1 MKKLDSI
8 DRKILKALELDGRM
22 SNNQLADAVG
32 LSSSPCWQ
40 RVRKLEKDGIIK
52 GYSAIIDQLQLGYP
66 ETVLVEITLER
77 NGDYQLEEICEDLAK
92 IPEVLEVHITSGAF
106 DCFIKVGV
114 SGTQGYEKFLRTK
127 LYKIPGIKHSHSVF
141 SLKCYK
147 NNLSFV
153 PSD

>member
-1 MKKLDSI
+1 MKLLDDI
-8 DRKILKALELDGRM
+8 DRKILRELEQDGRK
-22 SNNQLADAVG
+22 SNNQLAEAVG

-52 GYSAIIDQLQLGYP
+52 GYSAVIDQLQLGYP

-77 NGDYQLEEICEDLAK
+77 NGDYLLEEICHKLAD
-92 IPEVLEVHITSGAF
+92 IPEVLEVHITSGEF
-106 DCFIKVGV
+106 DCFIKVAV
-114 SGTQGYEKFLRTK
+114 SGTQGYEEFLREK

-141 SLKCYK
+141 SLKCFK

-153 PSD
+153 P